1 VTQRLF
7 PREIKKAFEDQ
18 SKRSASESL
27 AKRDLLKAIALRAI
41 PLFQDPLIGFSSLQQ
56 FGNFSSNISWSDL
69 DRKIK
74 NWTLLNLERPS
85 ADEMNHYLDALD
97 KEFSIEEKTTMIVA
111 FHLFYLDSMR
121 NSLPETVSGSDLAL
135 LGRLDTYMDGSPER
149 CLSMLEVDAAYR
161 LNKEAQAKAFLI
173 KYVERGMD
181 KFLDVKAQ
189 VYPLRRYSVFKN
201 FQSEMDGAEE
211 LLQSLI
217 RGEKTINKETL
228 DLKLI
233 AFLIVFENFA
243 DAKEPAVWEWESDP
257 DFDRLGQ
264 ILKGTT
270 ANFDKAEKRWILE
283 NSQMYLQGVAA
294 QNFEAGRGSRA
305 LNVATKNGA
314 WAITLLSVQTVLWWA
329 HARSLI

>member
-1 VTQRLF
+1 
-7 PREIKKAFEDQ
+7 
-18 SKRSASESL
+18 
-27 AKRDLLKAIALRAI
+27 
-41 PLFQDPLIGFSSLQQ
+41 
-56 FGNFSSNISWSDL
+56 
-69 DRKIK
+69 
-74 NWTLLNLERPS
+74 
-85 ADEMNHYLDALD
+85 
-97 KEFSIEEKTTMIVA
+97 
-111 FHLFYLDSMR
+111 
-121 NSLPETVSGSDLAL
+121 
-135 LGRLDTYMDGSPER
+135 
-149 CLSMLEVDAAYR
+149 
-161 LNKEAQAKAFLI
+161 
-173 KYVERGMD
+173 MD

-329 HARSLI
+329 HARSLIQMSDRIFKEEAVLIQQAVKNGAGTVESVTEIIQGLSRPMIAAESTSFASHLAVSLSGRDMGREAVLLIQPQAVQEIATKMPKGLNPAALDAITAAVQQRQFLFGFAAFISKTA